1 MRILY
6 IGKFQ
11 PFHLGHLQAVNI
23 MKELSDDLVMAVGSP
38 KDSGYF
44 TLDER
49 LRMVKENT
57 EITPQVV
64 EDLMEEH
71 PLYNNWG
78 RYVLNTV
85 GNVDIVATGNPYVQR
100 DFQEEGK
107 HILLFSRNEGT
118 LSGTIIRNLIE
129 SQDESWKYLVPENS
143 KKIIKSSE
151 YYRRFNNERR

>member
-23 MKELSDDLVMAVGSP
+23 MKELSDDLVVAVGSP
-38 KDSGYF
+38 KDSRYF

-71 PLYNNWG
+71 LLYNNWG
-78 RYVLNTV
+78 RHVLNTV

-100 DFQEEGK
+100 DFQEESK
-107 HILLFSRNEGT
+107 HILLFSRDEET

-129 SQDESWKYLVPENS
+129 SRDEFWKDLVPENS
-143 KKIIKSSE
+143 RKIIKSSE
-151 YYRRFNNERR
+151 YYGRFNNERR

>member
-11 PFHLGHLQAVNI
+11 PFHLGHLQAINI
-23 MKELSDDLVMAVGSP
+23 MKELSNDLVVAVGSP
-38 KDSGYF
+38 KDSRYF

-57 EITPQVV
+57 NITPKVV
-64 EDLMEEH
+64 EDLTDEH

-85 GNVDIVATGNPYVQR
+85 GDADIVATGNFYVQR
-100 DFQEEGK
+100 DFQEESK
-107 HILLFSRNEGT
+107 HILLFNRDEKA

-129 SQDESWKYLVPENS
+129 SRDEFWKDLVPES
-143 KKIIKSSE
+143 SGKIIVNSE
-151 YYRRFNNERR
+151 YYGRFNNERR

>member
-11 PFHLGHLQAVNI
+11 PLHLGHLQAVNI
-23 MKELSDDLVMAVGSP
+23 MKELSDDLVVAVGSP
-38 KDSGYF
+38 KDSRYF

-57 EITPQVV
+57 GITPQVV

-71 PLYNNWG
+71 TLYNNWG
-78 RYVLNTV
+78 RYVLNIV

-107 HILLFSRNEGT
+107 HILLFSRDEET

-129 SQDESWKYLVPENS
+129 SQDESWKDLVPENS
-143 KKIIKSSE
+143 RKIIESSE
-151 YYRRFNNERR
+151 YYGGFNNERR